1 MDWLQFTVGMVSSVA
16 WPVVAV
22 TVVLIFKSELARI
35 VERLAHLKYKDL
47 ELEFDK
53 VRQQAE
59 QLQLEQVPQP
69 PLIAP
74 SPVFTSLEDQI
85 MDAVERAPS
94 AAILLAWSGLETA
107 IAAAVSRLAISP
119 DSPSYRS
126 PMHNIDMLA
135 RNGRLSKTHEK
146 LLHEMRLLRNKVA
159 HEHGSMLSISEEQA
173 SNYATTAIELM
184 KHFEGYQRVG

>member
-22 TVVLIFKSELARI
+22 AVVLIFRSELARI

-47 ELEFDK
+47 ELDFEK
-53 VRQQAE
+53 VKQQAE
-59 QLQLEQVPQP
+59 QLQLEQPAQP

-94 AAILLAWSGLETA
+94 AAILLAWSALETA
-107 IAAAVSRLAISP
+107 IAAAVSRLATSP

-126 PMHNIDMLA
+126 PMHNIDMLT

-146 LLHEMRLLRNKVA
+146 LLHEMRMLRNKVA
-159 HEHGSMLSISEEQA
+159 HEHDSMLSISEEQA
-173 SNYATTAIELM
+173 LNYATTAIELM